1 MIDSIATQAAL
12 GTTVIAVAQA
22 PPKSLLQYLI
32 FDYPAS
38 DYIVII
44 TFVVFLA
51 SAGISIWRKIKK

>member
-1 MIDSIATQAAL
+1 MVDSIPFQFAL
-12 GTTVIAVAQA
+12 GGTVIAVTQV

-51 SAGISIWRKIKK
+51 SAGISIWKKIKK